1 MTEDEKLKPL
11 KIDDK
16 YYNIIYDMDMNDKE
30 YVFIRN
36 IENDEDMMCLRVT
49 EADEFGL
56 EKLETDDELIEVM
69 TEFYKRER
77 EELEN

>member
-1 MTEDEKLKPL
+1 MMEDMSLKPL

-16 YYNIIYDMDMNDKE
+16 YYQIVYDMDMNEKE

-49 EADEFGL
+49 DNEEFEL
-56 EKLETDDELIEVM
+56 EKLDSDDELIEVM
-69 TEFYKRER
+69 TEFYKREK

>member
-1 MTEDEKLKPL
+1 MMEDIELKPL

-16 YYNIIYDMDMNDKE
+16 YYQIVYDMDMNEKE

-49 EADEFGL
+49 DNEEFEL
-56 EKLETDDELIEVM
+56 EKLDSDDELIAVM
-69 TEFYKRER
+69 TEFYKREK

>member
-16 YYNIIYDMDMNDKE
+16 YYNVIYDMDMNDKE

-36 IENDEDMMCLRVT
+36 IENEEDMMCLRV
-49 EADEFGL
+49 ADTDTFGL